1 LIYGIINLMI
11 FKTTLQDLNISAQC
25 KKYNLSL
32 WQCPHFFFVLM
43 GIVMAGVI
51 SAVYGIGLHFLND
64 PQVIALVV
72 LFLTAALF
80 IITFVI
86 TKSFEKTAEANRL
99 KSEFVSIVTHQL
111 RSPLTSLSW
120 AIEALISGEFGEVDK
135 KQLEYLKILKEN
147 NSRMG
152 ELIKDLITV
161 TKVEDGSQFKNKEK
175 VSLEKIT
182 KDLIFRF
189 QPFSQASGIDLKIKA
204 DEKLP
209 EVLTVIN
216 QIKIV
221 IESLIDNAIRYAKPK
236 EGKKGL
242 IEITIVKK
250 EKNIQFKIGDNGVG
264 IPKEDQKYI
273 FQKFFRSQNVKE
285 MQPYGSGLGLFI
297 TKSIITR
304 LGGKIGFKSEEGKG
318 TTFWF
323 ILPIK

>member
-1 LIYGIINLMI
+1 ML
-11 FKTTLQDLNISAQC
+11 KTTLQDLNISAQC
-25 KKYNLSL
+25 KKYDLSL

-43 GIVMAGVI
+43 GVVMAGVI

-64 PQVIALVV
+64 PQVIALIV
-72 LFLTAALF
+72 LFLTGALF

-86 TKSFEKTAEANRL
+86 TQAFEKTAEANRL

-120 AIEALISGEFGEVDK
+120 AIEALISGEFGKVEE

-152 ELIKDLITV
+152 ELIQDLITV
-161 TKVEDGSQFKNKEK
+161 TKVEDSSQFKNKES
-175 VSLEKIT
+175 VSSEGIT
-182 KDLIFRF
+182 KDLVFKF
-189 QPFSQASGIDLKIKA
+189 QPFIQGSNIDLKIKA

-209 EVLTVIN
+209 QVLTVAS
-216 QIKIV
+216 QIKVV
-221 IESLIDNAIRYAKPK
+221 IENLIDNAIRYAKPK
-236 EGKKGL
+236 DGVKGL
-242 IEITIVKK
+242 IEIFIFKK
-250 EKNIQFKIGDNGVG
+250 EKNIQFEIKDNGVG

-273 FQKFFRSQNVKE
+273 FQKFFRSRNVKE

-297 TKSIITR
+297 TKSIITK
-304 LGGKIGFKSEEGKG
+304 LGGKIGFKSEERKG

-323 ILPIK
+323 TLPIK

>member
-1 LIYGIINLMI
+1 
-11 FKTTLQDLNISAQC
+11 
-25 KKYNLSL
+25 
-32 WQCPHFFFVLM
+32 M
-43 GIVMAGVI
+43 GIVMIGII

-64 PQVIALVV
+64 PQTIALVV

-99 KSEFVSIVTHQL
+99 KTEFVSIVTHQL

-120 AIEALISGEFGEVDK
+120 AIEALISGEFGKVDE

-161 TKVEDGSQFKNKEK
+161 TKVEDGSQFQKKEF
-175 VSLEKIT
+175 VSLEAVT
-182 KDLIFRF
+182 KDLVFKF
-189 QPFSQASGIDLKIKA
+189 QPFIEASDIELKMKIDDNLSQI
-204 DEKLP
+204 
-209 EVLTVIN
+209 LTVAN
-216 QIKIV
+216 QVKIV
-221 IESLIDNAIRYAKPK
+221 IENLIDNAIRYAKPK
-236 EGKKGL
+236 DGRKGL
-242 IEITIVKK
+242 IEISLHKK
-250 EKNIQFKIGDNGVG
+250 ENNIQFEIKDNGLG
-264 IPKEDQKYI
+264 IPKEDQKFI
-273 FQKFFRSQNVKE
+273 FQKFFRSQNVRE
-285 MQPYGSGLGLFI
+285 TQPYGSGLGLFI

-304 LGGKIGFKSEEGKG
+304 LGGKIGFESEEGKG

>member
-1 LIYGIINLMI
+1 M
-11 FKTTLQDLNISAQC
+11 
-25 KKYNLSL
+25 
-32 WQCPHFFFVLM
+32 M
-43 GIVMAGVI
+43 GIVSI
-51 SAVYGIGLHFLND
+51 VYSVGLHYLDD
-64 PQVIALVV
+64 PQTIALVV

-86 TKSFEKTAEANRL
+86 TQSFEKTAEANRL
-99 KSEFVSIVTHQL
+99 KSEFVGIVTHQL

-120 AIEALISGEFGEVDK
+120 AIEALISGEFGKVEK

-147 NSRMG
+147 NNRMG

-161 TKVEDGSQFKNKEK
+161 TKVEDGSQFQNKER

-182 KDLIFRF
+182 RDLIFKF
-189 QPFSQASGIDLKIKA
+189 QPYIQGSDIDLKIIA

-209 EVLTVIN
+209 EVLTVVD

-221 IESLIDNAIRYAKPK
+221 IENLIDNAIRYAKPK
-236 EGKKGL
+236 GGIKGV
-242 IEITIVKK
+242 IAITIVKK
-250 EKNIQFKIGDNGVG
+250 EKNLQFKIEDNGIG
-264 IPKEDQKYI
+264 IPEEDQKYI
-273 FQKFFRSQNVKE
+273 FQKFFRSKNVKE

-304 LGGKIGFKSEEGKG
+304 LGGKIGFKSEEGKR
-318 TTFWF
+318 TAFWF

>member
-1 LIYGIINLMI
+1 MTL
-11 FKTTLQDLNISAQC
+11 KTRLEDLNISAQC

-32 WQCPHFFFVLM
+32 WQCPHFFFVIM
-43 GIVMAGVI
+43 GFVMAGI
-51 SAVYGIGLHFLND
+51 IFTVYGVGLHFISD

-80 IITFVI
+80 IITFII
-86 TKSFEKTAEANRL
+86 TQFFEKTAEANRL

-120 AIEALISGEFGEVDK
+120 AIEALISGQFGKVDE

-161 TKVEDGSQFKNKEK
+161 TKVEDGSQFKNKEL
-175 VSLEKIT
+175 VSLEAIT
-182 KDLIFRF
+182 KDLVFKF
-189 QPFSQASGIDLKIKA
+189 QPFTQASNIDLQVKT

-209 EVLTVIN
+209 QISTVAS

-221 IESLIDNAIRYAKPK
+221 IESLIDNAIRYTKPK
-236 EGKKGL
+236 NGKKGT
-242 IEITIVKK
+242 IEISIIKK
-250 EKNIQFKIGDNGVG
+250 EKSAHFKIRDNGLG
-264 IPKEDQKYI
+264 IPKDDQKYI
-273 FQKFFRSQNVKE
+273 FQKFFRSINVKE
-285 MQPYGSGLGLFI
+285 IQPYGSGLGLFI
-297 TKSIITR
+297 TKSIITK
-304 LGGKIGFKSEEGKG
+304 LGGKIGFNSEEGKG

-323 ILPIK
+323 TLPIH